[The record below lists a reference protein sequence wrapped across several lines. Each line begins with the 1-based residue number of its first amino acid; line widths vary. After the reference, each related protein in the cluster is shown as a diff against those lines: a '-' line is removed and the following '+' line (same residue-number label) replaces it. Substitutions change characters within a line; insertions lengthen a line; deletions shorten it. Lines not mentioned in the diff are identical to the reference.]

1 MCYFQNYMFMSVNVW
16 CVCCVTLR
24 CVPLRC
30 MRVCARVRALCVSWF
45 VIVLPT
51 RTWSAGLSM
60 LLTVL
65 PGSGVSVGCHC
76 APCPGLSPRRTAT
89 DGTRRRWTECG
100 PSAASHSGTRPTQG
114 FPEPGPL
121 GEVGRKV
128 GWYGLPWQKWG
139 STLLFF
145 FMIPE

>member
-65 PGSGVSVGCHC
+65 PGSGVSRL
-76 APCPGLSPRRTAT
+76 PLRSL
-89 DGTRRRWTECG
+89 
-100 PSAASHSGTRPTQG
+100 
-114 FPEPGPL
+114 PGPL
-121 GEVGRKV
+121 AEAYSNGRYEEALDGV
-128 GWYGLPWQKWG
+128 RTLSGLPQWYTSHTG
-139 STLLFF
+139 VS
-145 FMIPE
+145 